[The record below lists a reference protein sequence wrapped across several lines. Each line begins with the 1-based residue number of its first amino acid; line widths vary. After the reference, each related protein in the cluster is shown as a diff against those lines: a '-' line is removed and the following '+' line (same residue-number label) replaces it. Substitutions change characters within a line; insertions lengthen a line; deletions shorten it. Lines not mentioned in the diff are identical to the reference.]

1 MCTRIGLVLFLLFGS
16 ATDVAAQSASALL
29 APGVISTGDD
39 EWGFTMTAEGNT
51 VYFNKS
57 DRGYKLQTIVES
69 KRAGGSWSTPRVA
82 SFSGR
87 YRDIDPALSPDGRML
102 VFASNRPRESG
113 GETRKD
119 FDLWAVD
126 RLDDGRWS
134 APRHLGDKVNSSG
147 SETNSSIAAD
157 GTLYFAGT
165 TGPVGKRDLYRVR
178 RSGGGYGVREK
189 LSTPIS
195 TDDDDS
201 NHFIAPDQSYLLFL
215 SSRAG
220 GHSENDLYIVFRDGD
235 GWSLPKNLGPGINR
249 PGTSGVF
256 TPFVSADGK
265 TLYYAARFASGDAL
279 PAKPL
284 TYDEVIGKLRSSGNG
299 QGDLY
304 SQPWNADEYR

>member
-1 MCTRIGLVLFLLFGS
+1 MSLRISLAIFLVLSSGAALSAEAVPTLF
-16 ATDVAAQSASALL
+16 
-29 APGVISTGDD
+29 APGVVSTGDD
-39 EWGFTMTAEGNT
+39 EWGFTMTADGDT

-69 KRAGGSWSTPRVA
+69 TRVNEGWSAPRVA

-102 VFASNRPRESG
+102 VFASNRPRDSG

-134 APRHLGDKVNSSG
+134 VPRHLGDKVNSSG

-178 RSGGGYGVREK
+178 RSGDGYGVREK
-189 LSTPIS
+189 LSAPIS

-220 GHSENDLYIVFRDGD
+220 GHAESDLYIVFREGD
-235 GWSLPKNLGPGINR
+235 GWSPPRNLGPAINR
-249 PGTSGVF
+249 PGTSGLF
-256 TPFVSADGK
+256 TPFVSVDGD
-265 TLYYAARFASGDAL
+265 TLYYAARFAASDMV
-279 PAKPL
+279 PA
-284 TYDEVIGKLRSSGNG
+284 
-299 QGDLY
+299 QG
-304 SQPWNADEYR
+304 PHI